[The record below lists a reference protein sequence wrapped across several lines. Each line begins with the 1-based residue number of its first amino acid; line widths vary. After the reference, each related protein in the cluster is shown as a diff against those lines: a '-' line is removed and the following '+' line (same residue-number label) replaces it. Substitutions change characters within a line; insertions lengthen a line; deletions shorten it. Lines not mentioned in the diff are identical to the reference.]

1 MKVSKTKKKQT
12 AFCSETPSAWKLH
25 QREIF
30 AVAVA
35 AVFIFSAL
43 SLGSYNICDNSPFFF
58 SSKNLDSGIT
68 NLTGSIGAQVASAL
82 LFFFGA
88 EAYLLLTSLLIIAGS
103 LFKKHNEKL
112 SCMSLFW
119 FTVFVSTGAGLCQ
132 IYEISSQTTLSG
144 GIVGKWFSES
154 LQKVIGYGGTLIV
167 LWALLWVSFVMMSG
181 ISLAKIFFPKLQ
193 IFTSFVFFYIV
204 FFIKFFLVRILN
216 ICEFLW
222 KCIKTITVKVHAK
235 PTIQAAQMENGNNHN
250 QQKKDF
256 LFVEKQ
262 EENFFCDEEKITKN
276 VVDDSGQEMLSRYA
290 KECLEKSPFIAKRF
304 ANKKIVSV
312 YEDKKRKEKKENK
325 ECKWVKRKFI
335 VNTVFKKNIFST
347 PKGANRS
354 PFESVMEEVAT
365 RLCGEGNV
373 MKNTYKLPGMDLFI
387 SGNNTNCATPVNTEA
402 IIRGKKLEQKLQHF
416 GVRGKIT
423 AIHPGP
429 IITMYEYQPEIDSK
443 LSKIVS
449 LEDDLAMALSA
460 LSIRI
465 IAPIPGKNAVGFEIA
480 NQARQ
485 GVLFS
490 RAVAS
495 KGFQEFFGQLPLA
508 LGVNVIGNPIVHDL
522 SAMPHLLIG
531 GTTGSGK
538 SVGLNTMIASLLC
551 KQSPKDLRMILIDP
565 KRLEFTPYA
574 NIPHLLFP
582 IVSNPIRATSILKW
596 VVQEMEERYERMAL
610 VGVRNFLEYRKAV
623 QAKQKDQDKQ
633 QLQDIPYLVVVID
646 ELADLMI
653 VAGKDIETHIVR
665 IAQMA
670 RAAGIHMIV
679 ATQRPSVDVVTGLI
693 KVNFPSRIAFRVSSK
708 VDSRTILDQQGAEKL
723 LGRGDMLFMDSTT
736 PNPIRV
742 HGPYVSDY
750 EIQKLTNH
758 LRTQA
763 SPEYLN
769 LNEVLDIS
777 SHDKR
782 NELEDT
788 LYPEVLSFLKDMDEV
803 SISLLQRKLSIGF
816 NRSAR
821 IIERLEQ
828 DGILAPAQ
836 GSKPRRVLKH

>member
-1 MKVSKTKKKQT
+1 
-12 AFCSETPSAWKLH
+12 
-25 QREIF
+25 
-30 AVAVA
+30 
-35 AVFIFSAL
+35 
-43 SLGSYNICDNSPFFF
+43 
-58 SSKNLDSGIT
+58 
-68 NLTGSIGAQVASAL
+68 
-82 LFFFGA
+82 
-88 EAYLLLTSLLIIAGS
+88 
-103 LFKKHNEKL
+103 
-112 SCMSLFW
+112 
-119 FTVFVSTGAGLCQ
+119 
-132 IYEISSQTTLSG
+132 
-144 GIVGKWFSES
+144 
-154 LQKVIGYGGTLIV
+154 
-167 LWALLWVSFVMMSG
+167 
-181 ISLAKIFFPKLQ
+181 
-193 IFTSFVFFYIV
+193 
-204 FFIKFFLVRILN
+204 
-216 ICEFLW
+216 
-222 KCIKTITVKVHAK
+222 
-235 PTIQAAQMENGNNHN
+235 
-250 QQKKDF
+250 
-256 LFVEKQ
+256 
-262 EENFFCDEEKITKN
+262 
-276 VVDDSGQEMLSRYA
+276 
-290 KECLEKSPFIAKRF
+290 
-304 ANKKIVSV
+304 
-312 YEDKKRKEKKENK
+312 
-325 ECKWVKRKFI
+325 
-335 VNTVFKKNIFST
+335 
-347 PKGANRS
+347 
-354 PFESVMEEVAT
+354 
-365 RLCGEGNV
+365 
-373 MKNTYKLPGMDLFI
+373 
-387 SGNNTNCATPVNTEA
+387 
-402 IIRGKKLEQKLQHF
+402 
-416 GVRGKIT
+416 
-423 AIHPGP
+423 
-429 IITMYEYQPEIDSK
+429 
-443 LSKIVS
+443 
-449 LEDDLAMALSA
+449 
-460 LSIRI
+460 
-465 IAPIPGKNAVGFEIA
+465 
-480 NQARQ
+480 
-485 GVLFS
+485 
-490 RAVAS
+490 
-495 KGFQEFFGQLPLA
+495 
-508 LGVNVIGNPIVHDL
+508 
-522 SAMPHLLIG
+522 
-531 GTTGSGK
+531 
-538 SVGLNTMIASLLC
+538 
-551 KQSPKDLRMILIDP
+551 MILIDP

-623 QAKQKDQDKQ
+623 QAKQKDQEGQ
-633 QLQDIPYLVVVID
+633 QLQDTPYLVVVID